1 MTKRIYVGNLPFH
14 TTEQQVRDLFARHG
28 TVSSVTMVTDGQ
40 TGQFRGF
47 CFVEMQD
54 AQADTAIA
62 ALNGR
67 SIGGRKL
74 RVNEAQPRP
83 KRESKRKRAPRRDA
97 SSADY
102 SVRNAMQH
110 GGNNRGENYS
120 ARADLLQNGSS
131 SREEWRVRDV
141 YQHESPI
148 ESESHAQQGLGDI
161 YRVRDEML
169 RKEDTSLTN
178 DTPARTNKTKGS
190 GKQRKGSGNNKSS
203 RRRR

>member
-28 TVSSVTMVTDGQ
+28 PVSSVTMVRDGQ

-47 CFVEMQD
+47 CFVEMQG
-54 AQADTAIA
+54 AGADTAIT
-62 ALNGR
+62 ALNGH

-74 RVNEAQPRP
+74 RVNAAQPRP
-83 KRESKRKRAPRRDA
+83 KRENKRKRAPRRDA

-102 SVRNAMQH
+102 SVRNAMQQ

-131 SREEWRVRDV
+131 SREEWRVRDEL
-141 YQHESPI
+141 QHEGRATG
-148 ESESHAQQGLGDI
+148 EI

-169 RKEDTSLTN
+169 RHEDTSLKN
-178 DTPARTNKTKGS
+178 EKPAKTGKTKGS
-190 GKQRKGSGNNKSS
+190 GKQRKNNGNSN

>member
-28 TVSSVTMVTDGQ
+28 TVESVTMVTDGQ

-54 AQADTAIA
+54 AKADTAIA

-67 SIGGRKL
+67 SVGGRKL

-83 KRESKRKRAPRRDA
+83 KRENKRKRAPRRDA

-110 GGNNRGENYS
+110 GGNSRGENYS

-131 SREEWRVRDV
+131 SREEWRVRDEL
-141 YQHESPI
+141 QHEGRATG
-148 ESESHAQQGLGDI
+148 EI
-161 YRVRDEML
+161 YRVRDQML
-169 RKEDTSLTN
+169 RDEDTSLKN
-178 DTPARTNKTKGS
+178 EKPARTNKTKGS
-190 GKQRKGSGNNKSS
+190 GKQRKNSGNNN

>member
-28 TVSSVTMVTDGQ
+28 TVNSVTMVTDGQ

-47 CFVEMQD
+47 CFVEMQ
-54 AQADTAIA
+54 AARADTAIA

-83 KRESKRKRAPRRDA
+83 KRESKRRRAPRRDA
-97 SSADY
+97 GSPDFR
-102 SVRNAMQH
+102 VRDGMQQA
-110 GGNNRGENYS
+110 GNNSRGESYS

-131 SREEWRVRDV
+131 REEWRVRDE
-141 YQHESPI
+141 YQHEGQSRPN
-148 ESESHAQQGLGDI
+148 QGTGEI

-169 RKEDTSLTN
+169 RHEDTSLKN
-178 DTPARTNKTKGS
+178 EKPAKSNKAKGS
-190 GKQRKGSGNNKSS
+190 GKPRKNSGNSS

>member
-1 MTKRIYVGNLPFH
+1 
-14 TTEQQVRDLFARHG
+14 
-28 TVSSVTMVTDGQ
+28 MVTDSQ

-54 AQADTAIA
+54 AKADTAIA

-83 KRESKRKRAPRRDA
+83 KRESNRQRKRSPRRDA
-97 SSADY
+97 GSPDFR
-102 SVRNAMQH
+102 VRDAMQH
-110 GGNNRGENYS
+110 GGSSRGENYR

-131 SREEWRVRDV
+131 SREEWRVRDE
-141 YQHESPI
+141 YQHDG
-148 ESESHAQQGLGDI
+148 QGQGQGAAPGHGQGAGEI

-169 RKEDTSLTN
+169 RNEDTSLKN
-178 DTPARTNKTKGS
+178 DEHAKPNKVKGS
-190 GKQRKGSGNNKSS
+190 GKQRKNSGSGN

>member
-28 TVSSVTMVTDGQ
+28 TVNSVTMVTDGQ

-54 AQADTAIA
+54 AKADTAIA

-83 KRESKRKRAPRRDA
+83 KRENKRRRAPRRDA
-97 SSADY
+97 SSADF

-110 GGNNRGENYS
+110 GGNSRGENYS

-131 SREEWRVRDV
+131 SREEWRVRDD
-141 YQHESPI
+141 YQHEGQSRATG
-148 ESESHAQQGLGDI
+148 EI
-161 YRVRDEML
+161 YRVRDQML
-169 RKEDTSLTN
+169 RDEDTSLKN
-178 DTPARTNKTKGS
+178 EKPASTSKAKGN
-190 GKQRKGSGNNKSS
+190 RKPRKNTGNSN